1 MKKRFGLLRVIAVI
15 FKVKGVIVAAATL
28 LAALFTLVMSVGGG
42 NVWEMVGVDASTG
55 LFAAILAAIIEVV
68 VGALL
73 ALMLYGAGELITLLL
88 DVEENTRSAVSL
100 LDKSNEELPAA

>member
-1 MKKRFGLLRVIAVI
+1 M
-15 FKVKGVIVAAATL
+15 
-28 LAALFTLVMSVGGG
+28 
-42 NVWEMVGVDASTG
+42 DASTG
-55 LFAAILAAIIEVV
+55 LFAAILAAIIELV

>member
-15 FKVKGVIVAAATL
+15 FKVIGVIVAAATL

>member
-1 MKKRFGLLRVIAVI
+1 MKKRFGILRVISII

-42 NVWEMVGVDASTG
+42 NVWELVGVDASTG
-55 LFAAILAAIIEVV
+55 LFAAILAAILELV